1 MKNEQI
7 LKYKSY
13 PNYKIKKWYAK
24 DRYGNHPQYV
34 AYYKNEHL
42 HSVPT
47 IKLELAKPAIRRH
60 YALSMFYKEYT
71 ELKKK
76 IEMLF

>member
-7 LKYKSY
+7 LKYNAY
-13 PNYKIKKWYAK
+13 PNYKIKKWYAE
-24 DRYGNHPQYV
+24 DRWGKHHQYV

-47 IKLELAKPAIRRH
+47 IDLKTAKQTIIRH
-60 YALSMFYKEYT
+60 CDLCMFYRKYPK
-71 ELKKK
+71 LKKK
-76 IEMLF
+76 IEMIF